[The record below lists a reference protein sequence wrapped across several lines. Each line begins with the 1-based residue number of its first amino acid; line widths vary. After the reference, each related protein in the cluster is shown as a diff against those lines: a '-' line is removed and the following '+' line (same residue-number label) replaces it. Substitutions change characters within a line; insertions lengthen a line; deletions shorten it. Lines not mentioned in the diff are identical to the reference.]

1 MLIKTFGSNAEF
13 VRQFPVNANIT
24 RIGIPNSRRQSG
36 LIVNY
41 SKSKLWL
48 EFGNYPHR
56 LLSDPTR
63 TIIVPANGGNT
74 DFPPDWIGAVW
85 AMWANPQA
93 TGHLNIYH
101 YFYSPT

>member
-13 VRQFPVNANIT
+13 VRQFPVNAKIT

-41 SKSKLWL
+41 STSKLWL
-48 EFGNYPHR
+48 EFGDYPHR
-56 LLSDPTR
+56 LLTDPTKA
-63 TIIVPANGGNT
+63 IIVPANGGNA
-74 DFPPDWIGAVW
+74 DLPLDWTGAAW

-93 TGHLNIYH
+93 TGHLNIHH
-101 YFYSPT
+101 YFYSPQ